1 MYFSFLVDL
10 KKKNSVTL
18 LIFRQM
24 LFAFSQFVRLTLA
37 LVIAAFPDW
46 GLQNEY
52 WNKNVKRTLQRR
64 KEINYQMLGL

>member
-1 MYFSFLVDL
+1 
-10 KKKNSVTL
+10 
-18 LIFRQM
+18 M

-37 LVIAAFPDW
+37 LVTAAFPDW